1 MCHSYYIIVI
11 IIFIMTTII
20 CKTNNQM
27 KADVKLNK
35 LAKLQLHM
43 LNVRQTTALTVRHYA
58 NVMLWLKFLPMGL
71 KGLSH
76 VVDKHH
82 IYSYT
87 VSHEQTPI
95 PRGRKPR
102 RRSIKVLVINHTISC
117 PLGWHHIY
125 IYIYIYIHKSF
136 LLSHTSKNITVNIP
150 HKSMVNS

>member
-58 NVMLWLKFLPMGL
+58 NVMLWLKFRPMGL
-71 KGLSH
+71 KGLIGF
-76 VVDKHH
+76 VRYGFIV
-82 IYSYT
+82 IIT
-87 VSHEQTPI
+87 I
-95 PRGRKPR
+95 PYIVCTL
-102 RRSIKVLVINHTISC
+102 SIDIS
-117 PLGWHHIY
+117 
-125 IYIYIYIHKSF
+125 
-136 LLSHTSKNITVNIP
+136 V
-150 HKSMVNS
+150 

>member
-58 NVMLWLKFLPMGL
+58 NVMLWLKFRPMGL
-71 KGLSH
+71 KGL
-76 VVDKHH
+76 KM
-82 IYSYT
+82 
-87 VSHEQTPI
+87 
-95 PRGRKPR
+95 
-102 RRSIKVLVINHTISC
+102 LFLTISVQKC
-117 PLGWHHIY
+117 ILNLKQNNIY
-125 IYIYIYIHKSF
+125 YGV
-136 LLSHTSKNITVNIP
+136 LT
-150 HKSMVNS
+150 